1 MVLFLSSENIFI
13 SQKKLF
19 TFKYSYMTGQE
30 MAEENSADRRH
41 PNQ

>member
-1 MVLFLSSENIFI
+1 
-13 SQKKLF
+13 
-19 TFKYSYMTGQE
+19 MTGQE